1 MKQSIPIYDISS
13 ISESGESDI
22 LVSRFAEYAQAHHHL
37 HYPHRHNFYHIVLFT
52 KGRGT
57 HAIDFENFEV
67 RPYQIYFMIP
77 GQVHSWDFQGVVDGY
92 VINFSTSFFQSFLL
106 RPDYLENFVFF
117 NGSLSQAVIDIP
129 LSKQQHLGAVF
140 EQILLEFNHQG
151 RFGSDL
157 LRTLLLQIFIG
168 VSRTITEHDVP
179 VASTYNQI
187 LLRNFRLLIDKHFN
201 ELRLPKEYADLLY
214 ITPNHLNA
222 LCNDTLGFSAGE
234 LIRKRVM
241 LESKRLLVNLNLS
254 ISEIADQLNFSDNSY
269 FSRFFKKY
277 TGTSPEEFRKKIF
290 KKEKN
295 EQSRIQSSI

>member
-1 MKQSIPIYDISS
+1 MKQAIPIYDISS
-13 ISESGESDI
+13 ISEAGQSDI

-52 KGRGT
+52 KGGGA
-57 HAIDFENFEV
+57 HAIDFESFDV

-77 GQVHSWDFQGVVDGY
+77 GQVHSWDFEGEVDGY

-106 RPDYLENFVFF
+106 RPDYLDNFVFF

-129 LSKQQHLGAVF
+129 PAKQQHVGCVF
-140 EQILLEFNHQG
+140 EQILLEATNQE
-151 RFGSDL
+151 RFGNDL
-157 LRTLLLQIFIG
+157 LRTLLLQIFIV
-168 VSRTITEHDVP
+168 VSRTITEQDVP
-179 VASTYNQI
+179 VVSTYNQV

-201 ELRLPKEYADLLY
+201 VLRLPREYAELLY

-234 LIRKRVM
+234 LIRKRVI

-254 ISEIADQLNFSDNSY
+254 VSEIADQLNFSDNSY
-269 FSRFFKKY
+269 FSKFFKKY
-277 TGTSPEEFRKKIF
+277 TGVSPEEFRKNIF

-295 EQSRIQSSI
+295 EQSGIK

>member
-1 MKQSIPIYDISS
+1 MKQVIPIYDISS
-13 ISESGESDI
+13 ISEAGQSDI
-22 LVSRFAEYAQAHHHL
+22 LVSRFAEYAKVHHHL

-52 KGRGT
+52 KGGGS

-77 GQVHSWDFQGVVDGY
+77 GQVHSWDFEGTVDGY

-117 NGSLSQAVIDIP
+117 NGPLNQAVIDIP
-129 LSKQQHLGAVF
+129 SVKHQQVGSVF
-140 EQILLEFNHQG
+140 EQILVEAHSQE
-151 RFGSDL
+151 RFSNDL
-157 LRTLLLQIFIG
+157 LRTLLLQVFII
-168 VSRTITEHDVP
+168 VSRTITEQNVHI
-179 VASTYNQI
+179 ASTYNHV
-187 LLRNFRLLIDKHFN
+187 LLRNFKLLIDKHFN
-201 ELRLPKEYADLLY
+201 TLRLPREYAELLY

-234 LIRKRVM
+234 LIRKRVI
-241 LESKRLLVNLNLS
+241 LESKRLLINLHLS

-269 FSRFFKKY
+269 FSKFFKKY
-277 TGTSPEEFRKKIF
+277 TGAGPEEFRKNIF

-295 EQSRIQSSI
+295 GHSGTK

>member
-1 MKQSIPIYDISS
+1 MKQAIPVYDISS
-13 ISESGESDI
+13 ISEAGQSDI

-52 KGRGT
+52 KGGGT

-77 GQVHSWDFQGVVDGY
+77 GQVHSWDFEGEVDGY

-129 LSKQQHLGAVF
+129 SAKQQHVGSVF
-140 EQILLEFNHQG
+140 EQILLEATNQE
-151 RFGSDL
+151 RFGNDL
-157 LRTLLLQIFIG
+157 LRTLLLQIFIV
-168 VSRTITEHDVP
+168 VSRTITEQDVP
-179 VASTYNQI
+179 VVSTYNQV

-201 ELRLPKEYADLLY
+201 VLRLPREYAELLY

-234 LIRKRVM
+234 LIRKRVI
-241 LESKRLLVNLNLS
+241 LESKRLLINLNLS

-269 FSRFFKKY
+269 FSKFFKKY
-277 TGTSPEEFRKKIF
+277 TGVGPEEFRKNIF

-295 EQSRIQSSI
+295 GQSGIK